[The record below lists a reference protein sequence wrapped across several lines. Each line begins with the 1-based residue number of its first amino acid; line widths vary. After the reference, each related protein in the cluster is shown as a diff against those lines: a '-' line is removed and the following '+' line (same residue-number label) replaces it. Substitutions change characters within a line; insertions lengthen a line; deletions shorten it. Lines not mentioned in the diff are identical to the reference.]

1 MDVENKW
8 QQLNTSHIHTSNMS
22 TQRTQIPPK
31 GQELK
36 RWCFVMIL
44 LHCARVSL
52 LLKKIKSVM
61 YSSFHIYSYA
71 VLLKMIS

>member
-8 QQLNTSHIHTSNMS
+8 QQLNTSHIHTTNMS

-31 GQELK
+31 GKNETLVFCDDLITLCSRQL
-36 RWCFVMIL
+36 VI
-44 LHCARVSL
+44 
-52 LLKKIKSVM
+52 KKIKSVM